1 MNKLLIVALSA
12 SLFSLTAH
20 AQESMANA
28 SHILN
33 NNSTLYDKFQQGY
46 ANAKGTPYI
55 QEEYTLASISGLTTN
70 YMVKYNAFN
79 DEMEVLLESN
89 KVNYVQKEKGLVV
102 TLKTN
107 TPKTYVCLGYRDDLK
122 KYQLGYFAAAGVIK
136 EGYLLFLRE
145 KIGFQ
150 EAKPPRSGYERPTPA
165 GFKQPT
171 YTYFVWES
179 AAEQLIELP
188 KTKTGLIKMFPQ
200 RNLKEFFKSGT
211 YDLDVAEDLL
221 KVLVYCYE

>member
-1 MNKLLIVALSA
+1 MKKI
-12 SLFSLTAH
+12 LFFVFLAILWSNTGFS
-20 AQESMANA
+20 QESMANA

-33 NNSTLYDKFQQGY
+33 NNSTLYDKFQQGF

-79 DEMEVLLESN
+79 DEMELLLEAK
-89 KVNYVQKEKGLVV
+89 KVNYIQKEKGLVV

-107 TPKTYVCLGYRDDLK
+107 TPKAYVCLGYNDDQK
-122 KYQLGYFAAAGVIK
+122 KYRLGYFASAGVIK

-145 KIGFQ
+145 KISFQ

-171 YTYFVWES
+171 YTFFVWES
-179 AAEQLIELP
+179 AAEQLIEVP
-188 KTKTGLIKMFPQ
+188 RTKIGFIKMFPQ
-200 RNLKEFFKSGT
+200 RNLREFFKSGT
-211 YDLDVAEDLL
+211 YDLDVEEDLL
-221 KVLVYCYE
+221 QVVKYCYE

>member
-1 MNKLLIVALSA
+1 MNKLLLIALSA
-12 SLFSLTAH
+12 SFYSLTTH

-33 NNSTLYDKFQQGY
+33 NNSTLYDKFQQGF

-55 QEEYTLASISGLTTN
+55 QEEYTLASVSGLSNN

-89 KVNYVQKEKGLVV
+89 KVNYIQKEKGLMV

-107 TPKTYVCLGYRDDLK
+107 TPRSYFCLGYTDDLG
-122 KYQLGYFAAAGVIK
+122 KYRLGYFAAAGVIK
-136 EGYLLFLRE
+136 EGHLLFLKE

-171 YTYFVWES
+171 TTYYVWES
-179 AAEQLIELP
+179 AAERFTEVP
-188 KTKTGLIKMFPQ
+188 KTKTGFIKMFPQ
-200 RNLKEFFKSGT
+200 RNLKDFFKSGT
-211 YDLDVAEDLL
+211 YDFDVAQDLL
-221 KVLVYCYE
+221 KVLAYCYE

>member
-1 MNKLLIVALSA
+1 MNKSLIIALSA
-12 SLFSLTAH
+12 SLYSLTGH

-33 NNSTLYDKFQQGY
+33 NNSTLYDKFQQGF

-102 TLKTN
+102 ALKTN
-107 TPKTYVCLGYRDDLK
+107 TPKSYVCLGYNDDQK
-122 KYQLGYFAAAGVIK
+122 KYRLGYFASAGVIK
-136 EGYLLFLRE
+136 EGYLLFLKE
-145 KIGFQ
+145 KISFQ

-171 YTYFVWES
+171 YTFFVWES
-179 AAEQLIELP
+179 AAEQLIEVP
-188 KTKTGLIKMFPQ
+188 RTKIGFIKMFPQ

-211 YDLDVAEDLL
+211 YDLDVEEDLL
-221 KVLVYCYE
+221 QVVKYCYE

>member
-1 MNKLLIVALSA
+1 MNKSLIIALSA
-12 SLFSLTAH
+12 SLYSLTGH

-33 NNSTLYDKFQQGY
+33 NNSTLYDKFQQGF

-55 QEEYTLASISGLTTN
+55 QDEYTLASISGLTSN

-102 TLKTN
+102 SLKTN
-107 TPKTYVCLGYRDDLK
+107 TPKSYVCLGYIDELK

-136 EGYLLFLRE
+136 EGYLLFLKE

-165 GFKQPT
+165 GFKPPT
-171 YTYFVWES
+171 STFFVWES

-188 KTKTGLIKMFPQ
+188 KTKTGFVKMFPK

-211 YDLDVAEDLL
+211 YDLDVEEDLL
-221 KVLVYCYE
+221 QVVKYCYE